1 MSGSGPVRSLKSP
14 SPAAL
19 FGVPPIVEPS
29 PPPAP
34 SAGHGSPSAWAA
46 GALVLVLLAFL
57 PTLRS
62 FHEVWT
68 DWYTHGYPIAGL
80 CLYVLWRDGRDL
92 KAPARGW
99 SWALPGVVGLS
110 LLWLAAWIL
119 SVQVVHEAVIPL
131 LLLVGSAVVFA
142 AAGVRVVLPVAL
154 TFLLAVPLW
163 EVLTRPLQSLTVAV
177 NESILGLFGMEATIR
192 AFTITIPYGTF
203 LVAESCAGLGYL
215 VIALVVGAFYALLF
229 LRRWPARV
237 AVVGVAAALAIL
249 ANQVRVFGLIW
260 IGYRSRMESPL
271 METHGTYGWI
281 VFGLF
286 LVPLFF
292 VARWIDERERRALA
306 SGAGSGPSLAPAS
319 PPDPGSGDVGTAG
332 FRVRLG
338 LTAGLAVVGPIAL
351 LALGLLPTDQT
362 VEPGPPGL
370 AAAAEWSH
378 VEGAEPAVAYDWRPA
393 YHGMD
398 EVRTSTWWRGG
409 DTVRVDRL
417 IYLEQHQ
424 GKELIGGD
432 NRIAPG
438 PDLLGARTLGPVGP
452 EGRRLQEAVVDAGG
466 ERVLVWYWYRVA
478 GTTTHS
484 ASRAKLLGLEGVLRR
499 RPVAE
504 LVAASAPCRTGDC
517 ADAVPVLADLVLGID
532 ARVAG
537 RPAG

>member
-1 MSGSGPVRSLKSP
+1 MRDVPAPSALSG
-14 SPAAL
+14 A
-19 FGVPPIVEPS
+19 PPIPS
-29 PPPAP
+29 PPPSAAP
-34 SAGHGSPSAWAA
+34 SAERGSAAAWAA
-46 GALVLVLLAFL
+46 GALVLVLLAFF

-80 CLYVLWRDGRDL
+80 CLYVLWRDGRGL
-92 KAPARGW
+92 RAPTRGW
-99 SWALPGVVGLS
+99 SWALVGVVGLT
-110 LLWLAAWIL
+110 LLWLVAWIL
-119 SVQVVHEAVIPL
+119 SVQVAHQAVIPL
-131 LLLVGSAVVFA
+131 LVLVGCAVVFA
-142 AAGVRVVLPVAL
+142 RAGVRVALPVAL

-163 EVLTRPLQSLTVAV
+163 SVLTRPLQSFTVAV
-177 NESILGLFGMEATIR
+177 NESILGLLGMEATIR

-229 LRRWPARV
+229 LRGWPARV

-271 METHGTYGWI
+271 MQTHGTYGWI
-281 VFGLF
+281 VFGIF

-292 VARWIDERERRALA
+292 IARWIDDRERRALA
-306 SGAGSGPSLAPAS
+306 VQSADGAPGAGEAS
-319 PPDPGSGDVGTAG
+319 SSPGGGDAGTPG
-332 FRVRLG
+332 FRPRLG
-338 LTAGLAVVGPIAL
+338 ATAGLAVLGPVAL
-351 LALGLLPTDQT
+351 LLLGALPADRT
-362 VEPGPPGL
+362 VDAEPPGL
-370 AAAAEWSH
+370 AAPAEWAH
-378 VEGAEPAVAYDWRPA
+378 AEGAEPAVAYDWRPA

-398 EVRTSTWWRGG
+398 EIRTSTWWREG

-438 PDLLGARTLGPVGP
+438 PDLLGGRTLGPLGP
-452 EGRRLQEAVVDAGG
+452 EDRWLQEAVVDAGG
-466 ERVLVWYWYRVA
+466 TRVLVWYWYRVA

-504 LVAASAPCRTGDC
+504 LVAASAACRTGDC

-537 RPAG
+537 RPAR